1 MTDNTVAS
9 NNAAYLLRHG
19 GVLSSLG
26 VLLAILS
33 AIPYFLG
40 WVTFPLLPIANS
52 LFTTLACPF
61 ILTFGL
67 ITIRAG
73 ILEAGNNHDQL
84 VALGKSVI
92 NFFLLTI
99 LLICC
104 TLMVA
109 NFFTVFPLGWF
120 SFLVMKLLK
129 FTSFAL
135 MCLTFVKSI
144 QLCRR

>member
-99 LLICC
+99 L
-104 TLMVA
+104 
-109 NFFTVFPLGWF
+109 FFTVFPLGWF